1 MQQKA
6 RVQFQSP
13 PEDGS
18 VEVVCVSAVD
28 GVQVAGG
35 GQLGCEL
42 APGHLQ
48 DLVGDVSLD
57 HLDKVLHL
65 MPVKLQLPKLHRA
78 SGAFNQ
84 RWGGGTE
91 AIGRLFNKNYGY
103 ISFISE
109 TPYHGCS
116 KTFWVI
122 TLCQFVRHKLDIYF
136 FLISI
141 SEV

>member
-1 MQQKA
+1 MQRNA
-6 RVQFQSP
+6 RVQFQFP

-35 GQLGCEL
+35 GELGCEL

-84 RWGGGTE
+84 RWGGNRCDWSAFQQKLRIHFLSQVKLLIMVALKHSGLL
-91 AIGRLFNKNYGY
+91 LFVSLCDTNLT
-103 ISFISE
+103 FI
-109 TPYHGCS
+109 
-116 KTFWVI
+116 
-122 TLCQFVRHKLDIYF
+122 F
-136 FLISI
+136 FLLSI

>member
-1 MQQKA
+1 MIKIVAFYTQKQVQQKA
-6 RVQFQSP
+6 RVQFQCP

-84 RWGGGTE
+84 RWGGGDRRDWS
-91 AIGRLFNKNYGY
+91 AF
-103 ISFISE
+103 
-109 TPYHGCS
+109 
-116 KTFWVI
+116 
-122 TLCQFVRHKLDIYF
+122 QQKLWIH
-136 FLISI
+136 FLYK
-141 SEV
+141 

>member
-1 MQQKA
+1 MQQNA
-6 RVQFQSP
+6 QVQFQFP

-35 GQLGCEL
+35 GELGCEL

-78 SGAFNQ
+78 PGAFNQ
-84 RWGGGTE
+84 RWGEQMRCVGFSTKTMDTFPFK
-91 AIGRLFNKNYGY
+91 RR
-103 ISFISE
+103 
-109 TPYHGCS
+109 TPYRGCT

-122 TLCQFVRHKLDIYF
+122 TLV
-136 FLISI
+136 
-141 SEV
+141 

>member
-1 MQQKA
+1 MQRNAQVHF
-6 RVQFQSP
+6 RSP

-35 GQLGCEL
+35 GELGCEL

-84 RWGGGTE
+84 RWGGNRRDWSAFQQKLWLHFLLQVKLLIMVALKHSGSL
-91 AIGRLFNKNYGY
+91 LFVSLCDTNLT
-103 ISFISE
+103 FIFS
-109 TPYHGCS
+109 
-116 KTFWVI
+116 
-122 TLCQFVRHKLDIYF
+122 
-136 FLISI
+136 
-141 SEV
+141 